1 MSTAASRARSMGA
14 TVLSTVWLEVLR
26 ARRPVR
32 YAEITRALPELSHN
46 QRGPA
51 LTLAHRLGYLE
62 REGRPRAYS
71 YRVTPR
77 CTVPPGVPIVEI
89 LEATT

>member
-1 MSTAASRARSMGA
+1 MAAALSRIGA
-14 TVLSTVWLEVLR
+14 VWRVALQ
-26 ARRPVR
+26 AGRPVK
-32 YAEITRALPELSHN
+32 YADIAAALPELTHS

-51 LTLAHRLGYLE
+51 LHVAHRLGYLE
-62 REGRPRAYS
+62 RSGKPQDYS
-71 YRVTPR
+71 YTVTPR